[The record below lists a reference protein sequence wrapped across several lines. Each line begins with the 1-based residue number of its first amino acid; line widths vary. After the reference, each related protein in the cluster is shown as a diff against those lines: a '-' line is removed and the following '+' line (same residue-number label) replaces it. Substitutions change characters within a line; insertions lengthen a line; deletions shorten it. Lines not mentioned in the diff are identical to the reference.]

1 MTDDRPPK
9 RLVDDPETPEDMKED
24 LRRSSEIPL
33 PSELSEELDRLMNQ
47 DWPEDGSSEDRES
60 SG

>member
-33 PSELSEELDRLMNQ
+33 PSELSEKQHWNALLANLPQR
-47 DWPEDGSSEDRES
+47 
-60 SG
+60 